1 MLIILKTVIKIIFYI
16 FLSFGGFTYSN
27 SFNFQNFLRWFPK
40 LNLAYY
46 FQENVN
52 QIFPQGCFLCLVQLC
67 NFLGS
72 MTKNI
77 FLWLI
82 IIRNYSRDIKQWH
95 NYKCHFYNIM
105 LNLKPWISLLQFTS
119 ISLVSFF
126 TFTLYPFSIL
136 LKHSKRN
143 VPCSCNAELS
153 SDNLPSHIFIVF
165 QNCHVHWNILYKKI
179 WKSIHKVKRVSIYY
193 TIAVFYVH
201 V

>member
-1 MLIILKTVIKIIFYI
+1 MYHKFKFTLLKNVKNFKNSYKNH
-16 FLSFGGFTYSN
+16 FLYFFKFFKFTYSN

-46 FQENVN
+46 FQENVY

-105 LNLKPWISLLQFTS
+105 LNLKPWISLLTIYKHFPCILFYIHP
-119 ISLVSFF
+119 ISLQHSIK
-126 TFTLYPFSIL
+126 TL
-136 LKHSKRN
+136 
-143 VPCSCNAELS
+143 
-153 SDNLPSHIFIVF
+153 
-165 QNCHVHWNILYKKI
+165 QKKC
-179 WKSIHKVKRVSIYY
+179 
-193 TIAVFYVH
+193 TM
-201 V
+201 